1 VYGTLERSPGAPRCP
16 QPKTYRTQLVSTFC
30 LLEYFENY
38 RNDSCQRRFIAGSSN
53 LNYSVG
59 LNDAQSPCR
68 FEQGRFLRS
77 LLCACKVV
85 FHT

>member
-1 VYGTLERSPGAPRCP
+1 MYGTLERSPRAPRCP
-16 QPKTYRTQLVSTFC
+16 QPKTYRTQPASTLC
-30 LLEYFENY
+30 LLEYFENC
-38 RNDSCQRRFIAGSSN
+38 DSCQRRFIAGSSN

-68 FEQGRFLRS
+68 FEQGRFLRP